1 MDHLVE
7 ILVPLGGMALAFGIV
22 YFTVTTKHKERLR
35 LIESGADPTLFY
47 NKEQKRGQAL
57 KFGALLLGIG
67 IGIVLGNLLAKAN
80 VLDTDVAY
88 PAMILI
94 CGGAALLIGNHFVNK
109 GEKEK
114 QNQP

>member
-1 MDHLVE
+1 MNQLED
-7 ILVPLGGMALAFGIV
+7 ILVPLGAFALSFGIV
-22 YFTVTTKHKERLR
+22 YFSIITKHKERLR

-47 NKEQKRGQAL
+47 NKEQKKGQAL
-57 KFGALLLGIG
+57 KFGALLLGVG
-67 IGIVLGNLLAKAN
+67 VGIVLANLLGKAN
-80 VLDTDVAY
+80 VLDVDVAY

-94 CGGAALLIGNHFVNK
+94 CGGAALLLGNHYVNK